1 MLQCDNPFWRFSVAV
16 YAGPGV
22 AAECLVL
29 QTALGIDVNVLL
41 FVAWIGAAKGV
52 ILDDQS
58 IETIEA
64 RVCDWN
70 ESVVRGLRTVRQNMK
85 LLPEMASKPSDNLRK
100 DIAALEL
107 RAEQIEQALLFEAA
121 ETVSGSQASDS
132 KAAIHANVTHFIA
145 RQAGGAADIPDLSHL
160 IDEAAVYSRRETF
173 DARA

>member
-1 MLQCDNPFWRFSVAV
+1 LQCDNPFWRFSVAV
-16 YAGPGV
+16 YARPGV

-52 ILDDQS
+52 NLDDQS

-70 ESVVRGLRTVRQNMK
+70 EYVVRGLRTVRQNMK
-85 LLPEMASKPSDNLRK
+85 LLQEMASKPSDNLRK

-132 KAAIHANVTHFIA
+132 KAAIHANVMRFVT
-145 RQAGGAADIPDLSHL
+145 RQAGGAVDIPDLSHL
-160 IDEAAVYSRRETF
+160 IDEAAVYSR
-173 DARA
+173 

>member
-1 MLQCDNPFWRFSVAV
+1 VLQCDNPFWQFSLAV
-16 YAGPGV
+16 YARPGV
-22 AAECLVL
+22 AAECLGL

-64 RVCDWN
+64 RACGWN
-70 ESVVRGLRTVRQNMK
+70 DSVVRRLRTVRQNMK
-85 LLPEMASKPSDNLRK
+85 LLPEIANKPADGLRK

-121 ETVSGSQASDS
+121 ETASGSQSSDA
-132 KAAIHANVTHFIA
+132 KAAIVANVTRFVT
-145 RQAGGAADIPDLSHL
+145 RRAGGEADIPDFSRL
-160 IDEAAVYSRRETF
+160 IDEAAVYSRRI
-173 DARA
+173 